1 MVGEQPRKSQD
12 IMPPVVVST
21 VPGADATN
29 VRVATTVK
37 VTFSEAMNEAS
48 AEGAFFLD
56 GVAKNTGTC
65 SDTIFYASDALWI
78 GAHGGPIAGWDMNG
92 WLDEIRIVKG
102 VAKWTSNFT
111 PPTAEYPFDIVDMGA
126 YEHTRSISVTPSWFN
141 KTLSVGNSTTDT
153 LTITNNGDSSVNY
166 TIELTGD
173 DL

>member
-1 MVGEQPRKSQD
+1 
-12 IMPPVVVST
+12 
-21 VPGADATN
+21 
-29 VRVATTVK
+29 
-37 VTFSEAMNEAS
+37 
-48 AEGAFFLD
+48 
-56 GVAKNTGTC
+56 
-65 SDTIFYASDALWI
+65 
-78 GAHGGPIAGWDMNG
+78 MNG